1 MPSVNNAQ
9 EPHADP
15 PQRNR
20 RRAIVLSV
28 LGVLLLVLAAGSW
41 YVYRGLTVPVQQEA
55 PTVEVQVSAG
65 QSVRS
70 VAAELHSRGLIR
82 SARLL
87 EWYARV
93 TGQTGN
99 IQSGYYALSAA
110 DSARS
115 ILQRLT
121 SGAVIDRSLVVTFPE
136 GWTIQQISERL
147 DARGIVEQ
155 QQFAQNAVM
164 QQGYRDLE
172 VLGDLQD
179 EQDLQGYLF
188 PDSYRFEP
196 DSNARSVV
204 RRMVNRLAQNLP
216 HEWQQTLAEQGRTL
230 HEVLTLAS
238 IVQAE
243 ALEDDV
249 SEVAGVFWNRLR
261 SGWRLESDA
270 TVNFALGTSKRQ
282 PTFADTYVEH
292 PYNTYRFAGLPP
304 GPIGNPGR
312 EAIEA
317 SLDPPDSDYFFFL
330 HKNNGDIV
338 LSRTFSEHLAAKAR
352 YLD

>member
-1 MPSVNNAQ
+1 MRAVNDVQ

-15 PQRNR
+15 PRRNL
-20 RRAIVLSV
+20 RRAIALSL

-41 YVYRGLTVPVQQEA
+41 YVYRGLAVPVQQDAEA
-55 PTVEVQVSAG
+55 VEVQVHAG

-70 VAAELHSRGLIR
+70 VAAELHRRGLIR
-82 SARLL
+82 SARLF
-87 EWYARV
+87 EWYARL
-93 TGQTGN
+93 TGQTGS

-110 DSARS
+110 HSARL
-115 ILQRLT
+115 ILQSLT
-121 SGAVIDRSLVVTFPE
+121 SGAVIDRSLIVTFPE
-136 GWTIQQISERL
+136 GWTIEQISQRL

-155 QQFAQNAVM
+155 QQFLQNAVM
-164 QQGYRDLE
+164 QESYRDLE
-172 VLGDLQD
+172 VLVDLPDGQN
-179 EQDLQGYLF
+179 LQGYLF
-188 PDSYRFEP
+188 PDTYRFDP
-196 DSNARSVV
+196 DSSAQSVV

-216 HEWQQTLAEQGRTL
+216 PEWQRTLARQERTL

-249 SEVAGVFWNRLR
+249 SEVAAVFWNRVR

-317 SLDPPDSDYFFFL
+317 SFDPPDTDYYFFL

>member
-1 MPSVNNAQ
+1 MNNTH

-15 PQRNR
+15 PRRNLR
-20 RRAIVLSV
+20 RPIALSV
-28 LGVLLLVLAAGSW
+28 VGVLLLVVAAGTW

-55 PTVEVQVSAG
+55 QTVEVHVRAG

-87 EWYARV
+87 EWYARL
-93 TGQTGN
+93 TGQAGN

-110 DSARS
+110 HSARS

-155 QQFAQNAVM
+155 QQFVQNAVM
-164 QQGYRDLE
+164 QESYRDLE
-172 VLGDLQD
+172 ALGELQD
-179 EQDLQGYLF
+179 GQDLQGYLF

-196 DSNARSVV
+196 DSSAPSVV

-216 HEWQQTLAEQGRTL
+216 QEWQQTLAEQERTL

-292 PYNTYRFAGLPP
+292 PYNTYRFTGLPP

-317 SLDPPDSDYFFFL
+317 SLDPPDSDYYFFL

-338 LSRTFSEHLAAKAR
+338 LSRTFGEHLAAKAR